1 MNPVDRRC
9 VSWFIV
15 NHVLRKDAH
24 MNRRQALTGFAA
36 AAAAT
41 VLVAPARAN
50 AGSGPFPTVIP
61 LPDNWLPEGI
71 AIGAAPF
78 AYFGSRADGS
88 IYRANLATGA
98 GEVIHKGPGAAF
110 PAVGLKVDDRARLFV
125 SGGSAG
131 DGRVI
136 HAVSGEL
143 LAGYQFTTARSFI
156 NDVVLTPSGPF
167 FTNSLEAALYHLPLD
182 TDGRLPAADG
192 FVRLP
197 LSGGWEQRG
206 TGNNANGIAR
216 TPDGTALLVVNS
228 ATQLLYRVDPAT
240 GFAVVVDLGGYML
253 ENGDGL
259 LLDGQILYVV
269 QNRLQI
275 LAVIRLNA
283 DGTTGTLARRVE
295 LRDPFNVPTTVAKY
309 SSGAAGDRL
318 YLPNAKFGQTVTEFE
333 AVSIPVP
340 VV

>member
-1 MNPVDRRC
+1 
-9 VSWFIV
+9 
-15 NHVLRKDAH
+15 

-41 VLVAPARAN
+41 VLVNPLRAD
-50 AGSGPFPTVIP
+50 ADSEVEAFPTVIP

-78 AYFGSRADGS
+78 AYFGSRASGS

-98 GEVIHKGPGAAF
+98 GEIIHDGPGAAF
-110 PAVGLKVDDRARLFV
+110 PAVGLKIDHRNRLFV

-143 LAGYQFTTARSFI
+143 LARYQFTTATSFM
-156 NDVVLTPSGPF
+156 NDVVLTPWGPY
-167 FTNSLEAALYHLPLD
+167 FTNSREAALYHLPIG
-182 TDGRLPAADG
+182 TDGKLPDPDG

-197 LSGGWEQRG
+197 LGGAWEQRG

-216 TPDGTALLVVNS
+216 TPDGAGLLVVNS
-228 ATQLLYRVDPAT
+228 ANQLLYRIDPAT
-240 GFAVVVDLGGYML
+240 GIAVQVDLGGYLL
-253 ENGDGL
+253 EAGDGL
-259 LLDGQILYVV
+259 LLDGNILYVV

-275 LAVIRLNA
+275 LAVLQMNS
-283 DGTTGTLARRVE
+283 DGTAGTLARRVVLE
-295 LRDPFNVPTTVAKY
+295 SPPFNVPTTVAKY
-309 SSGAAGDRL
+309 ESGAIGGRL
-318 YLPNAKFGQTVTEFE
+318 YLPNAKFGQAITTFE
-333 AVSIPVP
+333 APSIPVP

>member
-1 MNPVDRRC
+1 
-9 VSWFIV
+9 
-15 NHVLRKDAH
+15 

-41 VLVAPARAN
+41 VLVTPARAN
-50 AGSGPFPTVIP
+50 ADSAVGPFPTRIP

-88 IYRANLATGA
+88 IYRANLATGE
-98 GEVIHKGPGAAF
+98 GKVIHEGPGAAF
-110 PAVGLKVDDRARLFV
+110 PAVGLKLDHRARLFV

-143 LAGYQFTTARSFI
+143 LAQYQFTTATSFI
-156 NDVVLTPSGPF
+156 NDVVLTPWGPF
-167 FTNSLEAALYHLPLD
+167 FTNSREAALYHLPLD
-182 TDGRLPAADG
+182 ADGHLPAPDG
-192 FVRLP
+192 FVRVP
-197 LSGGWEQRG
+197 LSGEWEQRG

-216 TPDGTALLVVNS
+216 TPDGAALLVVNS

-283 DGTTGTLARRVE
+283 DGTGTLARRVE

-333 AVSIPVP
+333 ALSIPAPIV
-340 VV
+340 

>member
-1 MNPVDRRC
+1 
-9 VSWFIV
+9 
-15 NHVLRKDAH
+15 

-41 VLVAPARAN
+41 VLAPAARAN
-50 AGSGPFPTVIP
+50 ADSAVGPFPTVIP

-71 AIGAAPF
+71 AIGKAPY
-78 AYFGSRADGS
+78 AYFGSRATGS

-98 GEVIHKGPGAAF
+98 GRIIHEGPGAAF
-110 PAVGLKVDDRARLFV
+110 PAVGLKVDHRGRLFV
-125 SGGSAG
+125 AGGSAG

-136 HAVSGEL
+136 HAVTGEL
-143 LAGYQFTTARSFI
+143 LARYQFTTAPSFI
-156 NDVVLTPSGPF
+156 NDVVLTPWGPY
-167 FTNSLEAALYHLPLD
+167 FTNSREAALYHLPLERN
-182 TDGRLPAADG
+182 GHLPAPDE

-197 LSGGWEQRG
+197 LVGGWEQLA

-228 ATQLLYRVDPAT
+228 ATQRLYRVEPRT
-240 GFAVVVDLGGYML
+240 GFAVRVDLGGYLL

-259 LLDGQILYVV
+259 LLDGRILYVV

-275 LAVIRLNA
+275 LAVIRLNLA
-283 DGTTGTLARRVE
+283 GTAGTVAARVE
-295 LRDPFNVPTTVAKY
+295 LRPPLFNVPTTVAKY
-309 SSGAAGDRL
+309 SNGVAGDRL
-318 YLPNAKFGQTVTEFE
+318 YLPNAKFGQTVTTFE
-333 AVSIPVP
+333 AVAIPAP

>member
-1 MNPVDRRC
+1 
-9 VSWFIV
+9 
-15 NHVLRKDAH
+15 

-36 AAAAT
+36 ATAAT
-41 VLVAPARAN
+41 VLLTSERAS
-50 AGSGPFPTVIP
+50 ADSEVGLFPTLIP

-78 AYFGSRADGS
+78 AYFGSRASGS
-88 IYRANLATGA
+88 IYRANLATGE
-98 GEVIHKGPGAAF
+98 GEVIHEGPGAAF

-136 HAVSGEL
+136 GAVNGEL
-143 LAGYQFTTARSFI
+143 LARYQFTTATSFI
-156 NDVVLTPSGPF
+156 NDVVLTPWGPF
-167 FTNSLEAALYHLPLD
+167 FTNSREAALYHLPLD
-182 TDGRLPAADG
+182 TNGQLPAPDG
-192 FVRLP
+192 FVRVP
-197 LSGGWEQRG
+197 LIGEWVQLG

-216 TPDGTALLVVNS
+216 TPDGAALLVVNS
-228 ATQLLYRVDPAT
+228 ANQLLYRVDPWS
-240 GFAVVVDLGGYML
+240 GVAVQVDLGGYLL

-275 LAVIRLNA
+275 LAVIRLNL
-283 DGTTGTLARRVE
+283 DGTSGTVAAQVA

-309 SSGAAGDRL
+309 SNGAAGDRL
-318 YLPNAKFGQTVTEFE
+318 YLPNAKFGQTVTQFE
-333 AVSIPVP
+333 AVAIPVP
-340 VV
+340 II